1 MAETCCASGIDFEI
15 VIVDDGSSDNSWS
28 IIEHLARA
36 HKEIK
41 GIKLAKN
48 YGQHTANLCGFEH
61 ASKQNIITMD
71 DDLQN
76 PPSEII
82 KLLTELYKGYDL
94 VFGEFRVKKH
104 GWIRRLG
111 SRVISSIVRNIFS
124 VSDEISLSN
133 YRAFTKQVADRVI
146 EEASV
151 RPYIPGLIL
160 KNSGTVSTVI
170 VEHAARQFG
179 RSGYNFEKLMKVVI
193 DLLFQ
198 HSNIPLRIVSLLGFG
213 VSIIAFSLGAALIL
227 DNLILGNVSD
237 APGWASL
244 VVLISFL
251 GGINIFSIGVIGEYV
266 IRILRQVSEPNIY
279 VASKVL
285 E

>member
-1 MAETCCASGIDFEI
+1 
-15 VIVDDGSSDNSWS
+15 
-28 IIEHLARA
+28 
-36 HKEIK
+36 
-41 GIKLAKN
+41 
-48 YGQHTANLCGFEH
+48 
-61 ASKQNIITMD
+61 
-71 DDLQN
+71 
-76 PPSEII
+76 
-82 KLLTELYKGYDL
+82 
-94 VFGEFRVKKH
+94 
-104 GWIRRLG
+104 
-111 SRVISSIVRNIFS
+111 
-124 VSDEISLSN
+124 
-133 YRAFTKQVADRVI
+133 
-146 EEASV
+146 
-151 RPYIPGLIL
+151 
-160 KNSGTVSTVI
+160 
-170 VEHAARQFG
+170 
-179 RSGYNFEKLMKVVI
+179 VI